1 MLNYLSKKIFGS
13 SNDRII
19 KKILPIVD
27 EVNKLEKAFEKLS
40 DEEIVKK
47 TLELK
52 ENVKKG
58 RSLEE
63 ILPDAFANVREA
75 AKRSL
80 GQRHYDVQIIG
91 GLVLHRG
98 MIAEMKTGEGKTL
111 VSTLAAYLNSLKDQS
126 VHVITVNDYL
136 AKRDSEWMGVVYEK
150 LGLKTGYILNGM
162 DDGARKDAYSSDI
175 TYGTNNEFGFDY
187 LRDNMKFS
195 KDHIVQSG
203 FNYAIID
210 EVDSILIDEARTPL
224 IISGSAEESSVLY
237 KIVDKIIAKLDSK
250 DYEKDE
256 KSKSV
261 VLNDNSVEK
270 LEDLFRQ
277 QKLLTE
283 GSLYDINNVTL
294 LHHTNQSLK
303 ARYIFEKDKDYLV
316 QDKKVLIVDEFTGRA
331 MEGRRFSEGLHQAIE
346 AKEDLEVQVE
356 NQTLAAI
363 TYQNYF
369 RLYEKLSGMTG
380 TAKTEADEFFDIY
393 KLEVVEVP
401 TNKNMIRIDHEDEIY
416 RTLTEKY
423 QAIVNLIQQCIQNNQ
438 PCLVGTVSIEKSE
451 ALSSILKKKG
461 IKHQV
466 LNAKNHLKEAEII
479 ASAGKPGTVT
489 IATNMAGRCTDI
501 KLGGA
506 EESVELDKDMTIS
519 KKAGGLYIIGTE
531 RHESR
536 RIDNQLRGRS
546 GRQGDPGSSK
556 FFLSLEDDL
565 MRIFGSEKLDSVL
578 KTLGLSDGESIQHP
592 WITKALERAQ
602 KKVEARN
609 FEIRKSLLRFDDV
622 MNEQRK
628 IIYEQRREI
637 INDTDIDNLVFD
649 MRDSYVDDLIDKE
662 ITDLN
667 ELTSEKKSKIIDSCK
682 QNLNISINFDKL
694 LSGSPQ
700 IQDIKDEI
708 IKLSDKNINLKKTKY
723 SNELF
728 AYAQKSILLQM
739 IDKCWKEHLLSLDH
753 LRQGISLRAYGQKDP
768 LNEYKQEAF
777 IMFEEMM
784 EQIRFNITKIIS
796 FVEIKT
802 EAPIPETSDLKVTQK
817 NEKEYLQDSG
827 NKKISRN
834 AICPLC
840 NSGKK
845 YKRCCGKL

>member
-1 MLNYLSKKIFGS
+1 MLNFLSKKIFGS
-13 SNDRII
+13 SNDRVI
-19 KKILPIVD
+19 KKILPLVD
-27 EVNKLEKAFEKLS
+27 KVNELEKIYEKLA
-40 DEEIVKK
+40 DDQILNKTQELRQQVKNGK
-47 TLELK
+47 PLDD
-52 ENVKKG
+52 
-58 RSLEE
+58 
-63 ILPDAFANVREA
+63 IIPDAFSNVREA

-91 GLVLHRG
+91 GIVLHRG

-111 VSTLAAYLNSLKDQS
+111 VSTLAAYLNSLQNNS
-126 VHVITVNDYL
+126 VHIVTVNDYL

-150 LGLKTGYILNGM
+150 LGLKTGYIVNGM
-162 DDGARKDAYSSDI
+162 DESERKKAYSSDI

-195 KDHIVQSG
+195 KDQLVQSD
-203 FNYAIID
+203 FSYAIID

-224 IISGSAEESSVLY
+224 IISGSAEQSSALY
-237 KIVDKIIAKLDSK
+237 KIVDRIITKLDPQ

-261 VLNDNSVEK
+261 VLNDNAIEK
-270 LEDLFRQ
+270 LEGFYKKE
-277 QKLLTE
+277 KLLTT
-283 GSLYDINNVTL
+283 GNLYDINNVTL

-356 NQTLAAI
+356 NQTLASI

-369 RLYEKLSGMTG
+369 RLYKKLSGMTG

-416 RTLTEKY
+416 RTLNEKY
-423 QAIVNLIQQCIQNNQ
+423 DAIVNLVEECINKNQ

-451 ALSSILKKKG
+451 SLSKIFKKKG
-461 IKHQV
+461 INHQV

-479 ASAGKPGTVT
+479 AHAGKPGTVT
-489 IATNMAGRCTDI
+489 IATNMAGRGTDI

-506 EESVELDKDMTIS
+506 EESENLEKEMKVSKDS
-519 KKAGGLYIIGTE
+519 GGLYIIGTE

-578 KTLGLSDGESIQHP
+578 KTLGLADGESIQHP

-628 IIYEQRREI
+628 IIYDQRKEI
-637 INDTDIDNLVFD
+637 INDKEIDTLVFD
-649 MRDSYVDDLIDKE
+649 MRDASVDDLVDRE
-662 ITDLN
+662 ISDLN
-667 ELTSEKKSKIIDSCK
+667 ELNPEKKKKIIDYCK
-682 QNLNISINFDKL
+682 QNLNVDLNFEKI
-694 LSGSPQ
+694 LSANPQ
-700 IQDIKDEI
+700 IEDIKNEI
-708 IKLSDKNINLKKTKY
+708 IKMSDKNINLKKTQY
-723 SNELF
+723 SDELF

-802 EAPIPETSDLKVTQK
+802 EASTPQSSELQASQNHEKDCLEGQGNSKIP
-817 NEKEYLQDSG
+817 
-827 NKKISRN
+827 RN
-834 AICPLC
+834 AICPRT
-840 NSGKK
+840 GKK
-845 YKRCCGKL
+845 YKRCCGKI

>member
-19 KKILPIVD
+19 KQIIPIV
-27 EVNKLEKAFEKLS
+27 ENVNALEKKYEKFT
-40 DEEIVKK
+40 DQDIIKK
-47 TLELK
+47 TKELN
-52 ENVKKG
+52 EMVFKG
-58 RSLEE
+58 RELEE
-63 ILPDAFANVREA
+63 IIPDAFANVREA

-91 GLVLHRG
+91 GIVLHRG

-111 VSTLAAYLNSLKDQS
+111 VSTLAAYLNSLNNKS
-126 VHVITVNDYL
+126 VHIVTVNDYL
-136 AKRDSEWMGVVYEK
+136 AKRDSEWMGNVYER
-150 LGLKTGYILNGM
+150 LGLETGFLLNGM
-162 DDGARKDAYSSDI
+162 SEDDRKKAYSANI

-187 LRDNMKFS
+187 LRDNMKFA
-195 KDHIVQSG
+195 KEQIVQSD

-224 IISGSAEESSVLY
+224 IISGAAEDSSALY
-237 KIVDKIIAKLDSK
+237 NVVDKIISRLNPE

-261 VLNDNSVEK
+261 VLNDDAVEK
-270 LEDLFRQ
+270 LENLYKE
-277 QKLLTE
+277 QKLLNE

-316 QDKKVLIVDEFTGRA
+316 QDGKVLIVDEFTGRA
-331 MEGRRFSEGLHQAIE
+331 MEGRRFSEGIHQAIE
-346 AKEDLEVQVE
+346 AKENLEVQVE
-356 NQTLAAI
+356 NQTLASI

-369 RLYEKLSGMTG
+369 RLYKKLSGMTG

-393 KLEVVEVP
+393 KLDVVEVP
-401 TNKNMIRIDHEDEIY
+401 TNKSMVRVDHEDEIY
-416 RTLTEKY
+416 RTLDEKHD
-423 QAIVNLIQQCIQNNQ
+423 AIVDLIQDCVKQKQ

-451 ALSSILKKKG
+451 TLSKILQKKN
-461 IKHQV
+461 INHQV

-479 ASAGKPGTVT
+479 ANAGKPGTIT
-489 IATNMAGRCTDI
+489 IATNMAGRGTDI
-501 KLGGA
+501 QLGGA
-506 EESVELDKDMTIS
+506 QNPEDKNEDKTIT
-519 KKAGGLYIIGTE
+519 KNVGGLYIIGTE

-578 KTLGLSDGESIQHP
+578 QTLGLSNGESIQHP

-637 INDTDIDNLVFD
+637 INEKDIDNLVFD
-649 MRDSYVDDLIDKE
+649 MRDTYVEDLINNE
-662 ITDLN
+662 IRDLN
-667 ELTSEKKSKIIDSCK
+667 ELNEEKKEKIIEICK
-682 QNLNISINFDKL
+682 QNLNVQLDLENLIS
-694 LSGSPQ
+694 GTPQ
-700 IQDIKDEI
+700 IEDIKEEI

-723 SNELF
+723 SDEVF
-728 AYAQKSILLQM
+728 AFAQKTILLQI
-739 IDKCWKEHLLSLDH
+739 IDKSWKEHLLSLDH

-784 EQIRFNITKIIS
+784 ERIRYNITKIIS
-796 FVEIKT
+796 FIEIKT
-802 EAPIPETSDLKVTQK
+802 EAPPPEKSVSEVSLG
-817 NEKEYLQDSG
+817 NEEKYLQDSG
-827 NKKISRN
+827 NKKIPRN

-845 YKRCCGKL
+845 YKRCCGKI